1 MKIRHAT
8 FISFLAFNFL
18 QLDVFGKISY
28 VNPNNLD
35 EKAEKK
41 SSQLSS
47 YLNLYPQIE
56 INKFIYLIANNLEDI
71 RYENSTQNNIR
82 ILSNKQ
88 LRTGEIFTA
97 EGDVVF
103 QNGSSII
110 VAEKL
115 QYNFKTKILLLNGD
129 IRFNSKDQFLLA
141 SELKYDFKNS
151 TGFINDIYGSINF
164 NNLGF
169 IKIEKEIDKKVDE
182 RIFLD
187 NKVKNVSLN
196 STSTLG
202 FEELDLDEKGTFLKK
217 VSPKKFIL
225 ELNDLQKWRFKTSRI
240 DIKDNKW
247 FANKLVLTNDPFNKP
262 QLIINNRGFK
272 SIDIDGEITFKSNW
286 STIVLDN
293 KIYIPT
299 GPRRYKIDQDNLF
312 RWGFGY
318 DKESKDGFFL
328 TRNFDPIY
336 FGNEK
341 KSSLNLQKE
350 FYLQRIK
357 SGKTESFSNK
367 NESLLA
373 SKSERDIT
381 FLDSFGL
388 RGFFNTN
395 FSNLNLNSEF
405 SLNSLDFEKFKK
417 SFRNKSEISKILY
430 SKNRINSKKET
441 KLSLFGNYRD
451 KIWNGSLG
459 EKEIISAY
467 GMKIIKSNDWII
479 NNVNKSS
486 TIAASYGDYKS
497 SDRVDPLKMLSR
509 KRLNIFFDRTHSYSI
524 WKPQKNTFIN
534 KDNTY
539 SPIEIPSGLN
549 INAQA
554 KIDLYR
560 YSDNNYQDLF
570 IFRVGPELILGNF
583 KNSLL
588 DYTKIS
594 IYPKITLA
602 GGKSPFG
609 FDQSTDNNSIEF
621 NLKQQ
626 LIGPI
631 TLDYKTEYN
640 FDFDSPNY
648 KNFFNTKFDLT
659 WNRRAYSI
667 GLFYNNETKTGGLN
681 FKINSFNFDGYE
693 NFSN

>member
-8 FISFLAFNFL
+8 VISFLALNFL
-18 QLDVFGKISY
+18 PLSVFGKISY
-28 VNPNNLD
+28 ENHNTLD

-47 YLNLYPQIE
+47 SLNSYPQIE

-88 LRTGEIFTA
+88 LHSGEIFTA

-103 QNGSSII
+103 QNGSSVM

-115 QYNFKTKILLLNGD
+115 QYNFKSKILIINGD

-141 SELKYDFKNS
+141 SELKYDFKNA
-151 TGFINDIYGSINF
+151 TGFIKDIYGSINF
-164 NNLGF
+164 NNLGS
-169 IKIEKEIDKKVDE
+169 IKIEKEIDKNIDE

-187 NKVKNVSLN
+187 NEVKNVSLN
-196 STSTLG
+196 TTGVLG
-202 FEELDLDEKGTFLKK
+202 TEELKLD
-217 VSPKKFIL
+217 
-225 ELNDLQKWRFKTSRI
+225 DLQKWRFKTSRI
-240 DIKDNKW
+240 DIKDNEW
-247 FANKLVLTNDPFNKP
+247 FSKKLVLTNDPFNKP
-262 QLIINNRGFK
+262 QLLINNTGFK
-272 SIDIDGEITFKSNW
+272 SVDIDGEITFKSNW
-286 STIVLDN
+286 STIVLDD

-299 GPRRYKIDQDNLF
+299 GPRTYTIDQDNLF
-312 RWGFGY
+312 KWGFGY
-318 DKESKDGFFL
+318 DKNSKDGFFL
-328 TRNFDPIY
+328 TRNFETIY

-341 KSSLNLQKE
+341 RTKLNLQKE
-350 FYLQRIK
+350 FYLQRIE
-357 SGKTESFSNK
+357 SGKTKSFSNK
-367 NESLLA
+367 NESLLD

-388 RGFFNTN
+388 RGYFNSYIKKLNFNTD
-395 FSNLNLNSEF
+395 F

-417 SFRNKSEISKILY
+417 SFRTKSEISRILY
-430 SKNRINSKKET
+430 SKNKINSKKET

-451 KIWNGSLG
+451 KVWNGSLG

-467 GMKIIKSNDWII
+467 GMKIIKSNYWTI
-479 NNVNKSS
+479 NNVNKTS
-486 TIAASYGDYKS
+486 TIAASYGEYNS
-497 SDRVDPLKMLSR
+497 SDRIDSLKMISR
-509 KRLNIFFDRTHSYSI
+509 ERFNIFFDRTHSYPI
-524 WKPQKNTFIN
+524 WKPQKNNFID
-534 KDNTY
+534 KDYRY
-539 SPIEIPSGLN
+539 SPIEISSGLN

-560 YSDNNYQDLF
+560 YSDYNYQDLF
-570 IFRVGPELILGNF
+570 TFRVGPELTLGNF
-583 KNSLL
+583 KNTLL

-594 IYPKITLA
+594 VYPKITVA
-602 GGKSPFG
+602 EGKSPFG
-609 FDQSTDNNSIEF
+609 FDQATDNTSIEF

-631 TLDYKTEYN
+631 TLDFKTEYN
-640 FDFDSPNY
+640 LDLDSPNY

-667 GLFYNNETKTGGLN
+667 GLFYKNESKTGGIN
-681 FKINSFNFDGYE
+681 FKIHSFNFDGYGD
-693 NFSN
+693 FSN